1 MGPPVIFNF
10 VKIMATYLTQ
20 EGWDKI
26 KKELDHLKNVKRK
39 EVSEKIR
46 HTASQGDLKENAG
59 YEAAKEEQ
67 GFVEG
72 KIKELS
78 QIIAQAKIIKEKD
91 SAKVQ
96 LGSWVTVESSAGRD
110 KFQIVGPEEADI
122 SQNRIS
128 FKSPLGEALL
138 GKEKEE
144 KIIIETPGGKKEY
157 NLLKID

>member
-1 MGPPVIFNF
+1 MIP
-10 VKIMATYLTQ
+10 MATYLTQ

-26 KKELDHLKNVKRK
+26 KKELDFLINVKRK

-59 YEAAKEEQ
+59 YHMAKEEQ
-67 GFVEG
+67 GFLEG

-78 QIIAQAKIIKEKD
+78 QIVAQAKIIKEND
-91 SAKVQ
+91 SGKVQ
-96 LGSWVTVESSAGRD
+96 IGSWVTIELSGEKE

-122 SQNRIS
+122 SQGRIS

-138 GKEKEE
+138 DKTKGE
-144 KIIIETPGGKKEY
+144 KIIIQTPTGKKEY
-157 NLLKID
+157 KLLKIN